1 MAIQLEDYQEV
12 AGHGVIDELRVLADH
27 VAGTLME
34 EVGYWLADKEKT
46 LPMTTAS

>member
-27 VAGTLME
+27 VAGTE
-34 EVGYWLADKEKT
+34 EVGYWLPGKEKT